1 MLSYQQTDLWTPL
14 PGSWEEA
21 VVPNLQLAEMLR
33 REPGAPPPDDI
44 ADPAAARQTPSA
56 TEAPPR

>member
-21 VVPNLQLAEMLR
+21 VVPNLQLAEILR
-33 REPGAPPPDDI
+33 RERGTPPDDI
-44 ADPAAARQTPSA
+44 EETDAARQTPSS
-56 TEAPPR
+56 TEAQPM